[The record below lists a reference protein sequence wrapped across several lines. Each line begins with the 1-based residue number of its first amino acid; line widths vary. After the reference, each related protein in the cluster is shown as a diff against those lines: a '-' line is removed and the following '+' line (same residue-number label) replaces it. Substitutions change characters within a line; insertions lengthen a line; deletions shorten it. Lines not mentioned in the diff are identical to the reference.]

1 MLDVSLS
8 FGITIFNKAD
18 KNLCSQEAHT
28 GPCWMVISFM
38 ERKKV
43 GRGHSVVGRCDLKQ
57 GGQGRP
63 H

>member
-43 GRGHSVVGRCDLKQ
+43 GRGHSVVG
-57 GGQGRP
+57 GVT
-63 H
+63 